1 MLNVRLL
8 SGICSQWQKVAL
20 GCRHEDLC
28 TLQEK
33 YDGCYLSSSRKPSPK
48 PTQEGF
54 FALFERSITHIQNAF
69 AFTLAI
75 RRRII
80 SETASHFTCW
90 RENSATWFEWVNRL
104 VISSN
109 SQFLT
114 LTVKWLTTSTFV
126 HYFFVFFVLSI
137 FTLISLNSPEHFVA
151 CPR

>member
-1 MLNVRLL
+1 MFGCCQEFAVSDRKWPWDAVTKIFALCKKSMMHVISVQVGNRVL
-8 SGICSQWQKVAL
+8 SPP
-20 GCRHEDLC
+20 R
-28 TLQEK
+28 
-33 YDGCYLSSSRKPSPK
+33 R
-48 PTQEGF
+48 F